1 MPWRPCGTFWGFRMA
16 KERIEKTLIILDE
29 DEIRQVLWLVRQGD
43 PQEIYRFVADVI
55 AQKVEAMLRKRCG
68 EG

>member
-1 MPWRPCGTFWGFRMA
+1 MA

>member
-29 DEIRQVLWLVRQGD
+29 DEVRQVLRLARQKA
-43 PQEIYRFVADVI
+43 PEEIYRFVVDVI
-55 AQKVEAMLRKRCG
+55 AQKVEAMQRMRCG
-68 EG
+68 PG